1 MQLKHFLLLPLAFFC
16 ELLDSSLGMGYG
28 TTLTP
33 VLILCGYSPLEIVPA
48 VLMSEFISGIL
59 AATFHHN
66 LGNADFGKGSKDL
79 KVGLVL
85 AILSVIGVTI
95 SVFLA
100 VQLPVKTIK
109 LIIGLII
116 LSMSIV
122 ILLTYKLKPKFSWT
136 KISILGV
143 IASLNKGL
151 SGGGYGPTVMGGQML
166 SGVGVKNAV
175 GITSFSEG
183 VTCFVGF
190 SLYYF
195 LNPSIDLF
203 LAPWLMAGAVL
214 SVPLSANIVKKLPE
228 KIIKVVIAV
237 VVGLLGILTIL
248 KTLKIL

>member
-1 MQLKHFLLLPLAFFC
+1 MQLKHFLLLPLAFVC

-33 VLILCGYSPLEIVPA
+33 ILILLGYSPLDIVPA

-66 LGNADFGKGSKDL
+66 LGNANFRKGSKDI
-79 KVGLVL
+79 KVASVL
-85 AILSVIGVTI
+85 GILSIIGVTA
-95 SVFLA
+95 SVFITIE
-100 VQLPVKTIK
+100 LPVKTIK
-109 LIIGLII
+109 LIIGII
-116 LSMSIV
+116 IISMSVI
-122 ILLTYKLKPKFSWT
+122 ILLTYKLKPKFSWF

-143 IASLNKGL
+143 IASINKGL

-190 SLYYF
+190 TLYYF
-195 LNPSIDLF
+195 LNPSVNLF
-203 LAPWLMAGAVL
+203 LAPWLMAGAAL
-214 SVPLSANIVKKLPE
+214 SVPVSANIVKILPE
-228 KIIKVVIAV
+228 KVIKIIIAV

-248 KTLKIL
+248 KTTKII